1 MSGKAAAVIQTIMP
15 AITTAMSG
23 IFAGRQNKLQRQHE
37 ANMYQQAQKDNL
49 ANWNMQNEY
58 NSPAQMMARLKAA
71 GMNPNLAYGEFSAG
85 RAEQPNYTPQQ
96 VSDQSQNL
104 SRAMDFSQMGN
115 VMSNIYDLRIKKG
128 QADLLEAQASTQST
142 VQLLNTITAE
152 LKRLEQQ
159 KLQISNQYDRE
170 TYEKRI
176 QMLSAQYD
184 SILAGINEAK
194 SRTRLNNQS
203 TATSQAQQQ
212 NLIDTNIR
220 EWRKFPMTMKQ
231 LIASYNETLER
242 TNNIKANTGLT
253 KVQTL
258 SEEQKQLLLQIETEM
273 ASQGFDKND
282 SGIDRLIKSVLNNID
297 IFTTNWKPDTEFG
310 KFMLSILKSAA
321 YKKYKIKTVNS
332 KK

>member
-49 ANWNMQNEY
+49 ANWQMQNEY

-128 QADLLEAQASTQST
+128 QADLLEAQANTQST
-142 VQLLNTITAE
+142 VQLLNTIGAE

-159 KLQISNQYDRE
+159 KLQISNKYDQD
-170 TYEKRI
+170 TLDKRI

-220 EWRKFPMTMKQ
+220 EWRKFPMTMNQ
-231 LIASYNETLER
+231 LIASYNETIER

-253 KVQTL
+253 KMQTL
-258 SEEQKQLLLQIETEM
+258 SEEQKFALITIEKEM
-273 ASQGFDKND
+273 AKEGLSKDD
-282 SGIDRLIKSVLNNID
+282 SGLDRLIKSVLNNMD
-297 IFTTNWKPDTEFG
+297 IFSQTWKPDTQIGRIALAVIKAMG
-310 KFMLSILKSAA
+310 K
-321 YKKYKIKTVNS
+321 KKK
-332 KK
+332 

>member
-37 ANMYQQAQKDNL
+37 ANMYAQAQKDNL

-104 SRAMDFSQMGN
+104 SRAMDFSQIGN
-115 VMSNIYDLRIKKG
+115 VMSNIYDLKIKKG

-159 KLQISNQYDRE
+159 KLQISNKYDQE
-170 TYEKRI
+170 TLEKRI

-194 SRTRLNNQS
+194 SRTRPYITRHGNGPIPTSKPVRKVEDPNN
-203 TATSQAQQQ
+203 
-212 NLIDTNIR
+212 
-220 EWRKFPMTMKQ
+220 KF
-231 LIASYNETLER
+231 NEFQRTLRAVEFD
-242 TNNIKANTGLT
+242 
-253 KVQTL
+253 V
-258 SEEQKQLLLQIETEM
+258 ELLQH
-273 ASQGFDKND
+273 SLLVD
-282 SGIDRLIKSVLNNID
+282 STFYPRHL
-297 IFTTNWKPDTEFG
+297 
-310 KFMLSILKSAA
+310 LS
-321 YKKYKIKTVNS
+321 
-332 KK
+332 

>member
-115 VMSNIYDLRIKKG
+115 VISNMYDLRIKKG
-128 QADLLEAQASTQST
+128 QADLLEAQANTQST
-142 VQLLNTITAE
+142 VQLLNTIGAE

-159 KLQISNQYDRE
+159 KLQISNQYDRD
-170 TYEKRI
+170 TLQKRI
-176 QMLSAQYD
+176 DMLSAQYD
-184 SILAGINEAK
+184 STLAGVEESR

-203 TATSQAQQQ
+203 TATSQAQQRSI
-212 NLIDTNIR
+212 IDSNYR
-220 EWRKFPMTMKQ
+220 EWEKHPGNMRQ
-231 LIASYNETLER
+231 LIANYNESVVR

-253 KVQTL
+253 KLQTL
-258 SEEQKQLLLQIETEM
+258 SEEQKLALLTIEKEM
-273 ASQGFDKND
+273 AKEGLSKDD
-282 SGIDRLIKSVLNNID
+282 SGLDRLIKSVLNNMD
-297 IFTTNWKPDTEFG
+297 IFSQTWKPDTQIG
-310 KFMLSILKSAA
+310 RIALAVIKSMNR
-321 YKKYKIKTVNS
+321 KKR
-332 KK
+332 

>member
-49 ANWNMQNEY
+49 ANWHMQNEY
-58 NSPAQMMARLKAA
+58 NTPAQMMARLKAA

-104 SRAMDFSQMGN
+104 SRAMDFNQMGN
-115 VMSNIYDLRIKKG
+115 VMSNIYDLKIKKG

-170 TYEKRI
+170 TYDKRI
-176 QMLSAQYD
+176 DMLSAQYD
-184 SILAGINEAK
+184 SILAGINESK

-212 NLIDTNIR
+212 NLIDTNLR

-231 LIASYNETLER
+231 LIASYNETIAR
-242 TNNIKANTGLT
+242 TNNTKANTGLT
-253 KVQTL
+253 KLQTL
-258 SEEQKQLLLQIETEM
+258 SEEQKLALLTIEKEM
-273 ASQGFDKND
+273 AKEGLSKDDG
-282 SGIDRLIKSVLNNID
+282 GIDRLIKSVLNNLD
-297 IFTTNWKPDTEFG
+297 IFAYEWKPDTEVG
-310 KFMLSILKSAA
+310 RIALAIIKIL
-321 YKKYKIKTVNS
+321 S
-332 KK
+332 KKPKK

>member
-1 MSGKAAAVIQTIMP
+1 M
-15 AITTAMSG
+15 
-23 IFAGRQNKLQRQHE
+23 
-37 ANMYQQAQKDNL
+37 
-49 ANWNMQNEY
+49 
-58 NSPAQMMARLKAA
+58 
-71 GMNPNLAYGEFSAG
+71 
-85 RAEQPNYTPQQ
+85 
-96 VSDQSQNL
+96 SDQSQNL

-128 QADLLEAQASTQST
+128 QADLLEAQAGTQGT

-159 KLQISNQYDRE
+159 KLQISNKYDQE
-170 TYEKRI
+170 TLDKRI

-212 NLIDTNIR
+212 NLIDSNIR

-258 SEEQKQLLLQIETEM
+258 SEEQRQLLLEIETEM
-273 ASQGFDKND
+273 AAQGFDKND
-282 SGIDRLIKSVLNNID
+282 SGI
-297 IFTTNWKPDTEFG
+297 
-310 KFMLSILKSAA
+310 
-321 YKKYKIKTVNS
+321 
-332 KK
+332 